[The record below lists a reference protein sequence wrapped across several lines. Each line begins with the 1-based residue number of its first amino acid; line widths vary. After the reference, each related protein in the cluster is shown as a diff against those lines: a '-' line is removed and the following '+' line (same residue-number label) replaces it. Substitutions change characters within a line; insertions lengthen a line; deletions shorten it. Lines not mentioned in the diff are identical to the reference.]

1 MLKLS
6 DFRSCTRFATKT
18 LRRDTCL
25 KEVKME
31 FSSCSKVGMDYP
43 LSEEI
48 MNYLELSP
56 NTTHEPCKH
65 IKIIEQPRQ
74 RGFRFRYGCEGPTH
88 GGVQGASSE
97 KNKKTFPAVE
107 ICNYTGPARVVV
119 QCVTVDDPPLLHVH
133 SLVGKQCENGM
144 CVVGVSG
151 PDMTVSFPNL
161 GILHVPRRSVV
172 DILEERLVQGWR
184 REHCKELQHRDPTDR
199 ERDRLHRAAQQCAR
213 ALDLTVVR
221 LMFTVYLPDNNGN
234 FVQAL
239 QPAVSSPIYD
249 SKAPN
254 ASSLKIVRMD
264 RTSGSAA
271 GGEEVFLLCDKVQK
285 DDIQVRFYQENDD
298 GTCWEAFGKFGPTD
312 VHRQYAIV
320 FKTPRYFDPYI
331 TQPTSVFVHL
341 RRRSDGETS
350 EAKPFIYFPQK
361 TGKERSHRKRKNP
374 DTAEHDRSRVSNGHL
389 QGYYCSIPD
398 FTYTPAVTGD

>member
-312 VHRQYAIV
+312 VHSMLLFSKRPGTSTLTSPSQPLCLCTCAG
-320 FKTPRYFDPYI
+320 DPMEK
-331 TQPTSVFVHL
+331 PVRPNLSFTS
-341 RRRSDGETS
+341 RRRQARSDPIARERILTQQSTTGPESAMDTCKATTAASLTS
-350 EAKPFIYFPQK
+350 PTHP
-361 TGKERSHRKRKNP
+361 R
-374 DTAEHDRSRVSNGHL
+374 
-389 QGYYCSIPD
+389 
-398 FTYTPAVTGD
+398 